1 MTSSEL
7 KKSSQIA
14 GYFCKSHIS
23 PYLDKGYPCVIS
35 GISSVWEEA
44 KNWGVEKSLMKGQS
58 FSFDDENTTNFVY
71 VKAGTVHCIF
81 YEGNGASRTN
91 LICKTGSL
99 INETCT
105 VTHSISSKV
114 IFECRTPVTL
124 YFFSGE
130 LPFNKEFLT
139 TFPHLIKNMFL
150 SSATKLLHIQALLN
164 AVCTRNKLHLVCWY
178 IYSMVMHHQGKASFC
193 PDISQTDI
201 CALLGLSKSSMKRS
215 IGYLKHEGI
224 VTQFT
229 KHHLIVEDMARL
241 AELAMP
247 GI

>member
-1 MTSSEL
+1 MTTFSSNRYASVSE
-7 KKSSQIA
+7 A
-14 GYFCKSHIS
+14 ARYAHIS

-35 GISSVWEEA
+35 GISTVWEEA
-44 KNWGVEKSLMKGQS
+44 RAWGVEKHLMKGQV

-71 VKAGTVHCIF
+71 VKSGTVHCIF

-91 LICKTGSL
+91 LICKAGAL

-105 VTHSISSKV
+105 VTQSISSKV
-114 IFECRTPVTL
+114 LFECRTPVTL
-124 YFFSGE
+124 YYFSGE
-130 LPFNKEFLT
+130 LPFNNRFIAD
-139 TFPHLIKNMFL
+139 FPHLIKNMFL

-178 IYSMVMHHQGKASFC
+178 IYSMVMHHQGKTYFF
-193 PDISQTDI
+193 PYFSQTDI

-215 IGYLKHEGI
+215 MGYLKEEGI

-229 KHHLIVEDMARL
+229 KHHLVVEDLPRL

-247 GI
+247 GS